1 MKQTDSGIWV
11 PDTPTIFV
19 KPTEEIISQRKME
32 GMQKLS
38 EIKQWGLR
46 NPTKFMER
54 FIGVDLLDVQTYTF
68 MNSWD
73 KMYALWL
80 CTRNYGNRHC
90 LHYIT

>member
-38 EIKQWGLR
+38 EIK
-46 NPTKFMER
+46 
-54 FIGVDLLDVQTYTF
+54 
-68 MNSWD
+68 
-73 KMYALWL
+73 LWKDS
-80 CTRNYGNRHC
+80 
-90 LHYIT
+90 